1 MKSKNILGSVGKGVL
16 TVGVGVLGGLFGG
29 VLVGLDFADEVL
41 RRAEPKEGLDLQSQ
55 TAEEYLKS
63 HSEFRAKVEELLG
76 KKIIFE
82 GEPFVKGGL
91 VYDEAWPEI
100 EAKMM
105 DVSLSELDDE
115 PLEDPILKA
124 LRTDESLRQH
134 MEQVIGMKLVLPGEC
149 DGDCDTC
156 PACTDVGS
164 GTENDDPPAE
174 PEFRDPTQDEVDVMT
189 HPLMAEG
196 EWF

>member
-1 MKSKNILGSVGKGVL
+1 MKSKSILGSVGKGVL

-41 RRAEPKEGLDLQSQ
+41 RRAEPEEGLDLQPQ

-63 HSEFRAKVEELLG
+63 HPDFRAEVEGLLG

-105 DVSLSELDDE
+105 DVSLAEMDDE
-115 PLEDPILKA
+115 PWEDPIMEA
-124 LRTDESLRQH
+124 LRTDEGLRQH
-134 MEQVIGMKLVLPGEC
+134 MEEVIGMKLVFPGEC
-149 DGDCDTC
+149 DGDCQTC

-164 GTENDDPPAE
+164 GTELEEKPVE
-174 PEFRDPTQDEVDVMT
+174 PELRDPTQAEVDAMT
-189 HPLMAEG
+189 HPSMAEN